1 MGLFL
6 PVLPLTLQVSEQMPE
21 PTLGVGKHW
30 GFSEENGANKLK
42 LIMSLKDRSVRR
54 NTHSLMPIYLQ
65 LSADTF
71 ESSQLL
77 TSYGL
82 EEGFSLKEKCLAN
95 SRYS

>member
-42 LIMSLKDRSVRR
+42 LIMSLKDLQDKKVPDQQL
-54 NTHSLMPIYLQ
+54 THHRVAP
-65 LSADTF
+65 SACYSTF
-71 ESSQLL
+71 LELL
-77 TSYGL
+77 YVW
-82 EEGFSLKEKCLAN
+82 
-95 SRYS
+95 